1 MQYIYGIQ
9 ACCKCTLIITV
20 FQFLNYFKDILDG
33 VASHAMA
40 VIGNYLWLY
49 GGLSLSKGP
58 MDTLARYLQ
67 Q

>member
-1 MQYIYGIQ
+1 
-9 ACCKCTLIITV
+9 LIITV

-33 VASHAMA
+33 VASHAMV

-58 MDTLARYLQ
+58 MDTLARYWQ